1 MFDIYRMFVKPE
13 GKWGQRGASMMVS
26 LGDTMAIQAFEHL
39 GLTPSDS
46 AIEIGFGPGIGLQVL
61 ANALPEGTVTG
72 IDPSDLMHKLAAER
86 NVKAIGSGRMA
97 LFKGTASN
105 LPFDDNSF
113 NGALAMDNMHF
124 WDHPLNALKEVYRVL
139 VPGAKLICSFTPFSG
154 GGRRGWSELF
164 ANAGFIDFKISEH
177 EKGFFIIGTV
187 PK

>member
-1 MFDIYRMFVKPE
+1 MFVKPE

-61 ANALPEGTVTG
+61 ANALPGGTVTG
-72 IDPSDLMHKLAAER
+72 IDPSNLMHKLAAER
-86 NVKAIGSGRMA
+86 NVKAINSGRMA
-97 LFKGTASN
+97 LFKGTVSH
-105 LPFDDNSF
+105 LPFDDNNF

-124 WDHPLNALKEVYRVL
+124 WDDPLNAIKEVYRVL
-139 VPGAKLICSFTPFSG
+139 MPGAKLVCSFTPFSG
-154 GGRRGWSELF
+154 GGRRGWPELF
-164 ANAGFIDFKISEH
+164 AKAGFIDFKISEH